1 MGSTWGCLTG
11 ERHGEVLAE
20 DCDFSIS
27 SGRSTLPPRIPR
39 VAYSSLRPGCE
50 GLDGAVMVLD
60 ALVPAP
66 GQAQWIRFGLVNRM
80 QVDERK
86 IRRISMEKED
96 IDIVQIN
103 YTHIRLIR

>member
-1 MGSTWGCLTG
+1 VGSTWGCLTG

-66 GQAQWIRFGLVNRM
+66 GQAQWIRFGLVWLIEFKWMN
-80 QVDERK
+80 EKSEEYPWKKK
-86 IRRISMEKED
+86 I
-96 IDIVQIN
+96 
-103 YTHIRLIR
+103 